1 MTTAIYPGRFDP
13 VTAGH
18 LDILQRASYL
28 FEKVIM
34 AVFEA
39 PQRQTTFSTEERVG
53 LIREASAGLSNVE
66 VRSFSGLVVD
76 YAQAQQA
83 TAIVRGIRMH
93 ADFES
98 EFEMALMN
106 RKLAPNVDVVCLMTD
121 GRYQFVRA
129 SLLKEVAMLGGDI
142 RGLAPDNVIA
152 ALAERFG
159 QQR

>member
-28 FEKVIM
+28 FENVVM

-39 PQRQTTFSTEERVG
+39 PQKQTMFSTEERVQ
-53 LIREASAGLSNVE
+53 LIREAAAGLSNVE

-76 YAQAQQA
+76 YAQAQGA